1 MIAAKDILNQ
11 HLHNQLKLPSV
22 VSKNI
27 LKGARLEPKP
37 NIQRTQSPGP
47 IYYPESKSNYMSR
60 SKYVYI
66 KNKTVELKRAE
77 SPSPIDY
84 SPKRDVSSPLLN
96 IHERIQNIY
105 EKKPQ
110 TSTKVGPQSYQHNSD
125 QLTGNKS
132 PPGISFTQGFVS
144 IKKAEKPIDVSP
156 AHYDTQ
162 KTFKNMNQTA
172 AYSFGIRTDV
182 GGNYNNNRTPSPQQ
196 YQKPKYSPQKLNGK
210 LRPNLVD
217 ELEKQKIARI
227 EVKSQIMTDKRYV
240 QYGNRVRYLT
250 DDE

>member
-1 MIAAKDILNQ
+1 MIAVKDILNQ

-110 TSTKVGPQSYQHNSD
+110 TSTKVRKDHNHINIILINQLVTNHHQEFHSPRASCQQKRQKNPLMFR
-125 QLTGNKS
+125 QLTMIHRKHS
-132 PPGISFTQGFVS
+132 
-144 IKKAEKPIDVSP
+144 
-156 AHYDTQ
+156 
-162 KTFKNMNQTA
+162 
-172 AYSFGIRTDV
+172 
-182 GGNYNNNRTPSPQQ
+182 
-196 YQKPKYSPQKLNGK
+196 
-210 LRPNLVD
+210 
-217 ELEKQKIARI
+217 RI
-227 EVKSQIMTDKRYV
+227 
-240 QYGNRVRYLT
+240 
-250 DDE
+250 

>member
-66 KNKTVELKRAE
+66 KNKTAEIKRAE

-105 EKKPQ
+105 EHKPQ
-110 TSTKVGPQSYQHNSD
+110 TSVKIGPNSYQHNSD
-125 QLTGNKS
+125 QPTGNKS
-132 PPGISFTQGFVS
+132 PPGISFTQGFDS
-144 IKKAEKPIDVSP
+144 IKKAEKPLDVSP
-156 AHYDTQ
+156 AHYDTH
-162 KTFKNMNQTA
+162 KTFKNLNQTA
-172 AYSFGIRTDV
+172 AYSFGIRTSLI
-182 GGNYNNNRTPSPQQ
+182 GNERTPSPQH
-196 YQKPKYSPQKLNGK
+196 YQKPKYSPEKLNGK
-210 LRPNLVD
+210 LRPNLVN

-240 QYGNRVRYLT
+240 QYGNRVRYLS
-250 DDE
+250 DEE